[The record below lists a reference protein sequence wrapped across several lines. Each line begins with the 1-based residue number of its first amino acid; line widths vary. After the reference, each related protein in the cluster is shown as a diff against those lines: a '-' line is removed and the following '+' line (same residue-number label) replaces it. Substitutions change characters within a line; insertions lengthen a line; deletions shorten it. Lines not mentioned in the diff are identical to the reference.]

1 MKYKLLNAIAYE
13 VCRLLIE
20 DKPSR
25 KDIYIISLILKH
37 CLEDWV
43 MWKTEM
49 TMSAVDA
56 QAEELKKEW
65 REEENKA
72 IVEKF
77 QKLFPDAQVST
88 HDANTGAVLIEHPP
102 DGSNAQSLLGGAME
116 IKSPWSK

>member
-1 MKYKLLNAIAYE
+1 MKYSVLNAIAYE

-43 MWKTEM
+43 MWKTEL

-65 REEENKA
+65 LEEENKA